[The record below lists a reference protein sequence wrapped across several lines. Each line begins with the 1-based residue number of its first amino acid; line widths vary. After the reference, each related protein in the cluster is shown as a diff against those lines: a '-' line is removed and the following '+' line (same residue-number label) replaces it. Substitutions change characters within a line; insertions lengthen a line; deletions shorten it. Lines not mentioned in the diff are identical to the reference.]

1 MRNFKLQTEQCVG
14 LSIGNA
20 VNKLIREENHKKS
33 RLTDKKTP
41 AKQNNSNIKIF
52 YNEKNLTM
60 YLAISW
66 CYKKYFKSM
75 TCFTAQRTN

>member
-20 VNKLIREENHKKS
+20 VNKLIREENHKKP

-52 YNEKNLTM
+52 YKWKKSYYVPC
-60 YLAISW
+60 YL
-66 CYKKYFKSM
+66 M
-75 TCFTAQRTN
+75 ML